1 MRCEHCNTEIEP
13 TIRTHKRFCSKSC
26 SNAAYRER
34 MASKT
39 HVRAERPDP
48 FGRSL
53 AASPQ
58 RISIHGIPIPVIA
71 PEYRFLYQNGN
82 GSCSGE

>member
-58 RISIHGIPIPVIA
+58 RDHIDRITVPAIPPS
-71 PEYRFLYQNGN
+71 YQWLYQNG
-82 GSCSGE
+82 GSGG